1 MDGSHLG
8 LFQIPS
14 ISKAVLENLNT
25 KGIDFKAIRSVDVE
39 TLLRMDRH
47 HIGGGHLRF
56 FSNWSN
62 IVDFPGEPYNMKPYG
77 INMKQVCS
85 VELAILAWMNK
96 TENYLSWVAGRHLG
110 FFRIRPKFEL
120 GLYFTSIY
128 SSI

>member
-62 IVDFPGEPYNMKPYG
+62 IVDFPGEPYNMKPWYQYEASLFSG
-77 INMKQVCS
+77 VGDIGMDEQNG
-85 VELAILAWMNK
+85 ELPKLGRWPP
-96 TENYLSWVAGRHLG
+96 SWIFPNSAQ
-110 FFRIRPKFEL
+110 I
-120 GLYFTSIY
+120 
-128 SSI
+128 